1 MFDVVGVGANSVDY
15 VYRLPDFP
23 APDGPTAKLRIRHHA
38 ISPGGQTATTLCTC
52 AAMGLEP
59 TYIGAVGNDNN
70 GELIRDELTNRSVDV
85 SHLAIRDS
93 SNAFAVILLHDRHG
107 ERVVLWDRT
116 SELDLEPEEI
126 DPEVIRGSRLLH
138 VDDVDEG
145 AAILAAS
152 IAREAGIP
160 VTSDIERVGART
172 AELLAAVSIPI
183 FAEHVLEQLTGEKDF
198 ERALRKVA
206 ADRNRLRSVSF
217 GGQEGPPRTNAQRTD
232 AVRPRRSSPAASEG
246 GTAREMVCVTLGA
259 RGAMMLAD
267 DRIYKVSGIPVDVVD
282 TTGAGDVFRGAFIAA
297 LLRGDASQDILRF
310 ANLAAALSCTRPGAI
325 GGIPTLAEI
334 QALF

>member
-59 TYIGAVGNDNN
+59 TYIGAVGNDDN
-70 GELIRDELTNRSVDV
+70 GELLRDELTNRSVDV

-93 SNAFAVILLHDRHG
+93 SNAFAVILLHDAHG

-126 DPEVIRGSRLLH
+126 DPEVIRGARLVH

-152 IAREAGIP
+152 IARKAGLP
-160 VTSDIERVGART
+160 VTSDIERIGSRT
-172 AELLAAVSIPI
+172 GELLAAVSIPI

-198 ERALRKVA
+198 ERGLRKIA
-206 ADRNRLRSVSF
+206 ADR
-217 GGQEGPPRTNAQRTD
+217 PRED
-232 AVRPRRSSPAASEG
+232 
-246 GTAREMVCVTLGA
+246 MVCVTLGA
-259 RGAMMLAD
+259 RGAMMLAG
-267 DRIYKVSGIPVDVVD
+267 DRIYRVSGIPVDVID
-282 TTGAGDVFRGAFIAA
+282 STGAGDVFRGAFIASF
-297 LLRGDASQDILRF
+297 LRGNGPQEILRF

-334 QALF
+334 QALL

>member
-23 APDGPTAKLRIRHHA
+23 APEGPKSKLRIMQHT

-59 TYIGAVGNDNN
+59 TYVGAAGNDDN

-85 SHLAIRDS
+85 SHLAIRDTD
-93 SNAFAVILLHDRHG
+93 NAFAVILLNEKQA
-107 ERVVLWDRT
+107 ERVVLWHRK

-126 DPEVIRGSRLLH
+126 DPDLISGARLVH

-152 IAREAGIP
+152 LAHASGIP

-172 AELLAAVSIPI
+172 RELLSFVTIPI
-183 FAEHVLEQLTGEKDF
+183 FAEHVLEALTGEKDF
-198 ERALRKVA
+198 ERGLRAVKA
-206 ADRNRLRSVSF
+206 AHHD
-217 GGQEGPPRTNAQRTD
+217 
-232 AVRPRRSSPAASEG
+232 
-246 GTAREMVCVTLGA
+246 MVCVTLGA
-259 RGAMMLAD
+259 RGAMMLSG
-267 DRIYKVSGIPVDVVD
+267 DRLYRVAGIPVDVVD
-282 TTGAGDVFRGAFIAA
+282 STGAGDVFRGAFIVS
-297 LLRGDASQDILRF
+297 LLRGDGPQDILRF

-325 GGIPTLAEI
+325 GGIPALAEI

>member
-23 APDGPTAKLRIRHHA
+23 APDGPQAKLRIVQHA

-52 AAMGLEP
+52 AALGLEP
-59 TYIGAVGNDNN
+59 TYIGAVGNDGN

-85 SHLAIRDS
+85 THLAIRDIN
-93 SNAFAVILLHDRHG
+93 NAFAVILLHHRHG

-126 DPEVIRGSRLLH
+126 DPQVIREARLLH

-152 IAREAGIP
+152 IARDAGIP

-172 AELLAAVSIPI
+172 QELLAAVSIPI
-183 FAEHVLEQLTGEKDF
+183 FAEHVLEELTGEKDV
-198 ERALRKVA
+198 EAALRKV
-206 ADRNRLRSVSF
+206 RLKPDTTGA
-217 GGQEGPPRTNAQRTD
+217 GGHQ
-232 AVRPRRSSPAASEG
+232 
-246 GTAREMVCVTLGA
+246 MVCVTLGA
-259 RGAMMLAD
+259 RGAMMLAG
-267 DRIYKVSGIPVDVVD
+267 DRIYKVSGIPVDVID
-282 TTGAGDVFRGAFIAA
+282 STGAGDVFRGAFITA
-297 LLRGDASQDILRF
+297 LLRGDGPQDILRF

-325 GGIPTLAEI
+325 GGIPALAEI
-334 QALF
+334 QALL

>member
-23 APDGPTAKLRIRHHA
+23 APEGPKSKLRIMQHT

-59 TYIGAVGNDNN
+59 TYVGAAGNDDN

-85 SHLAIRDS
+85 SHLAIRDTD
-93 SNAFAVILLHDRHG
+93 NAFAVILLNEKQA
-107 ERVVLWDRT
+107 ERVVLWHRK

-126 DPEVIRGSRLLH
+126 DPDLISGARLVH

-152 IAREAGIP
+152 LAHASGIP

-172 AELLAAVSIPI
+172 RELLSFVTIPI
-183 FAEHVLEQLTGEKDF
+183 FAEHVLEALTGEKDF
-198 ERALRKVA
+198 ERGLRAVKA
-206 ADRNRLRSVSF
+206 AHHD
-217 GGQEGPPRTNAQRTD
+217 
-232 AVRPRRSSPAASEG
+232 
-246 GTAREMVCVTLGA
+246 MVCVTLGA
-259 RGAMMLAD
+259 RGAMMLSGERLYRVA
-267 DRIYKVSGIPVDVVD
+267 GIPVDVVD
-282 TTGAGDVFRGAFIAA
+282 STGAGDVFRGAFIAS
-297 LLRGDASQDILRF
+297 LLRGDGPQDILRF

-325 GGIPTLAEI
+325 GGIPALAEI

>member
-15 VYRLPDFP
+15 VYRLPEFP
-23 APDGPTAKLRIRHHA
+23 APDGPAAKLRIRHHA

-59 TYIGAVGNDNN
+59 TYIGAVGNDAN

-85 SHLAIRDS
+85 SHLAIRNS
-93 SNAFAVILLHDRHG
+93 VNAFAVILLHDAHG

-126 DPEVIRGSRLLH
+126 DPEVIRGARLLH

-160 VTSDIERVGART
+160 VTSDIERIGART
-172 AELLAAVSIPI
+172 SELLAVVSIPI

-198 ERALRKVA
+198 ETGLLKIA
-206 ADRNRLRSVSF
+206 ADR
-217 GGQEGPPRTNAQRTD
+217 
-232 AVRPRRSSPAASEG
+232 PA
-246 GTAREMVCVTLGA
+246 RDDMMCVTLGS
-259 RGAMMLAD
+259 RGAMMLAG
-267 DRIYKVSGIPVDVVD
+267 DRIYRVSGIPVDVVD
-282 TTGAGDVFRGAFIAA
+282 STGAGDVFRGAFIAS
-297 LLRGDASQDILRF
+297 LLRGDGPQEILRF

-334 QALF
+334 QALL

>member
-15 VYRLPDFP
+15 VYRLPEFP
-23 APDGPTAKLRIRHHA
+23 VPDSPTAKLRIRHHA

-59 TYIGAVGNDNN
+59 TYIGAVGNDDN

-93 SNAFAVILLHDRHG
+93 SNAFAVILLHDAHG

-116 SELDLEPEEI
+116 SVLDLEPEEI
-126 DPEVIRGSRLLH
+126 DPDVIRGARLLH

-160 VTSDIERVGART
+160 VTSDIERIGART
-172 AELLAAVSIPI
+172 GELLAAVSIPI
-183 FAEHVLEQLTGEKDF
+183 FAEHVLEELTGEKDF
-198 ERALRKVA
+198 ERGLRKIQAQKASTA
-206 ADRNRLRSVSF
+206 ADRK
-217 GGQEGPPRTNAQRTD
+217 G
-232 AVRPRRSSPAASEG
+232 PRRISEDM
-246 GTAREMVCVTLGA
+246 TCVTLGS
-259 RGAMMLAD
+259 RGAMLLAG
-267 DRIYKVSGIPVDVVD
+267 DRIYRVTGIPVDVVD
-282 TTGAGDVFRGAFIAA
+282 STGAGDVFRGAFIAA
-297 LLRGDASQDILRF
+297 LLRGDAPQDILRF

-325 GGIPTLAEI
+325 GGIPALAEI
-334 QALF
+334 QALL

>member
-23 APDGPTAKLRIRHHA
+23 APEGPKSKLRIVQHA
-38 ISPGGQTATTLCTC
+38 LSPGGQTATTLCTC

-59 TYIGAVGNDNN
+59 TYVGAAGNDDN

-85 SHLAIRDS
+85 SHLAIRDTD
-93 SNAFAVILLHDRHG
+93 NAFAVILLNEKQA
-107 ERVVLWDRT
+107 ERVVLWHRK

-126 DPEVIRGSRLLH
+126 DPDLISGARLVH

-152 IAREAGIP
+152 LAYASGIP

-172 AELLAAVSIPI
+172 RELLSFVTIPI
-183 FAEHVLEQLTGEKDF
+183 FAEHVLEALTGEKDF
-198 ERALRKVA
+198 EPGLRAVKA
-206 ADRNRLRSVSF
+206 AHHD
-217 GGQEGPPRTNAQRTD
+217 
-232 AVRPRRSSPAASEG
+232 
-246 GTAREMVCVTLGA
+246 MVCVTLGA
-259 RGAMMLAD
+259 RGAMMLSG
-267 DRIYKVSGIPVDVVD
+267 DRLYRVAGIPVDVVD
-282 TTGAGDVFRGAFIAA
+282 STGAGDVFRGAFIAS
-297 LLRGDASQDILRF
+297 LLRGDGPQDILRF

-325 GGIPTLAEI
+325 GGIPALAEI
-334 QALF
+334 QALL

>member
-23 APDGPTAKLRIRHHA
+23 APEGPKSKLRIMQHT

-59 TYIGAVGNDNN
+59 TYVGAAGNDDN

-85 SHLAIRDS
+85 SHLAIRDTD
-93 SNAFAVILLHDRHG
+93 NAFAVILLNEKQA
-107 ERVVLWDRT
+107 ERVVLWHRK

-126 DPEVIRGSRLLH
+126 DPDLISGARLVH

-152 IAREAGIP
+152 LAHASGIP

-172 AELLAAVSIPI
+172 RELLSFVTIPI
-183 FAEHVLEQLTGEKDF
+183 FAEHVLEALTGEKDF
-198 ERALRKVA
+198 ERGLRAVKA
-206 ADRNRLRSVSF
+206 AHHD
-217 GGQEGPPRTNAQRTD
+217 
-232 AVRPRRSSPAASEG
+232 
-246 GTAREMVCVTLGA
+246 MVCVTLGA
-259 RGAMMLAD
+259 RGAMMLSGERLYRVA
-267 DRIYKVSGIPVDVVD
+267 GIPVDVVD
-282 TTGAGDVFRGAFIAA
+282 STGAGDVFRGAFIVS
-297 LLRGDASQDILRF
+297 LLRGDGPQDILRF

-325 GGIPTLAEI
+325 GGIPALAEI
-334 QALF
+334 QALL